1 MNEIIDPRSVDRP
14 NSYIGKSIPRP
25 NAAKLVEGRGQY
37 VDDIVLP
44 RMVHVAFVRSPHP
57 HARIVRIDAAE
68 ALKVGGVLRIFTG
81 ADLAPHCEPWVATLA
96 HLKGMK
102 SAPQLPLPLERATWA
117 GEAVAAV
124 VAESRAAA
132 EDGAGRVAVDYHPL
146 PAAVDMET
154 ALDPATPVIHPELGD
169 NLCFERLNENGKVE
183 DAFAAAHKVVEATF
197 HTARHTGVT
206 LEPRSILAD
215 YNRASG
221 RLTVHHA
228 TQAPHMMQ
236 TVLARHLGLAEG
248 DVRVICTDVGGSY
261 GIKVHVYPDEVAVAV
276 IARIMGRPV
285 KFIADR
291 LESFASDIHARDH
304 RIKARMAVDR
314 DGRITAFDVDDLT
327 GIGPYSV
334 YPRTSAVEG
343 NQVVN
348 LVGGPYDFPNF
359 RAKTAV
365 VFQNKTP
372 TCQYRA
378 VGHPIATAVTE
389 GLVDL
394 AAETVELD
402 PAEFRRRNLMADGSY
417 PRTSAAGMR
426 FEGLSHIASLDKL
439 LEMMDYAGLRA
450 EQARL
455 RQNGVHRGIGLASFI
470 ELTNPSPFMY
480 GIGGARISAQDG
492 CTVRIDPDG
501 SVMAATGVTEQGQG
515 TEAIIRQIVAEA
527 VGVPIA
533 QVRVITGDTLTTPYG
548 GGTWA
553 CRGAGIGGEAA
564 LQSGLAVKRAA
575 LEVAGAM
582 LQAAPEALDLVD
594 GQIVERTSGQARMAL
609 AELARIVYFR
619 GDTLPPDLPRELM
632 QTRHF
637 ITKQYPFAFTNGV
650 QASWLEVDV
659 ETGIVTL
666 LEHWCVEDCGRVI
679 NPMLVDEQVRGGIVQ
694 GLGGALYE
702 HCTYSPEGQLMVG
715 SMADYLVPMA
725 AEMPDIEVGHVETP
739 TKESLLG
746 AKGAGEAGTA
756 GAPAAVMNAIN
767 DALRPFGAKVFAQP
781 FTPERILAALGKVPS
796 RWPAASAPVPPP
808 APEPARP
815 AAAGVERL
823 GAEPAARV
831 RPPGLLARVLGRRK
845 R

>member
-1 MNEIIDPRSVDRP
+1 VNEIAGPLSVDRP
-14 NSYIGKSIPRP
+14 NSYIGKSVPRP
-25 NAAKLVEGRGQY
+25 NARKLVEGRGQF

-44 RMVHVAFVRSPHP
+44 RSVHVAFVRSPHA
-57 HARIVRIDAAE
+57 HARIAGIDSAA
-68 ALKVGGVLRIFTG
+68 ALQMPGVLRVFAG
-81 ADLAPHCEPWVATLA
+81 RDLEAHCDPWVAVLA

-102 SAPQLPLPLERATWA
+102 SAPQGPLPLHRATWV

-124 VAESRAAA
+124 VAESRAIA
-132 EDGAGRVAVDYHPL
+132 EDAVSKVAVAYEPL
-146 PAAVDMET
+146 PAVVDMET
-154 ALDPATPVIHPELGD
+154 ALATGTPVIHPDLGD
-169 NLCFERLNENGKVE
+169 NLCFQRVNESGKVDE
-183 DAFAAAHKVVEATF
+183 AFAAAHKVVEATF
-197 HTARHTGVT
+197 HTGRHTGATV
-206 LEPRSILAD
+206 EPRSLLAD

-221 RLTVHHA
+221 KLTVYHS

-236 TVLARHLGLAEG
+236 GVFAQHLRIPEG

-291 LESFASDIHARDH
+291 LESFSTDIHARDH
-304 RIKARMAVDR
+304 RIKARMAVDKQ
-314 DGRITAFDVDDLT
+314 GRITAIDVDDLT

-359 RAKTAV
+359 RAKTTV
-365 VFQNKTP
+365 VLQNKTP

-394 AAETVELD
+394 AAEAVGLD
-402 PAEFRRRNLMADGSY
+402 PVEFRRRNLMQDGTY
-417 PRTSAAGMR
+417 PRTSPAGMK

-439 LEMMDYAGLRA
+439 LAMMDYTGLRV
-450 EQARL
+450 EQERL
-455 RQNGVHRGIGLASFI
+455 RARGIHRGIGFASFI

-501 SVMAATGVTEQGQG
+501 SVVASTGVTEQGQG

-527 VGVPIA
+527 VGVPID

-564 LQSGLAVKRAA
+564 LQSGLAVKEAA
-575 LEVAGAM
+575 LKVAGAM
-582 LQAAPEALDLVD
+582 LQAQPDALDLIN
-594 GQIVERTSGQARMAL
+594 GEIVERKTGQARMPL

-637 ITKQYPFAFTNGV
+637 ITKEYPFAFTNGI
-650 QASWLEVDV
+650 QASYLEVDV
-659 ETGIVTL
+659 DTGMVKL
-666 LEHWCVEDCGRVI
+666 LKHWCVEDCGRIV
-679 NPMLVDEQVRGGIVQ
+679 NPLLVDEQVRGGIVQ
-694 GLGGALYE
+694 GIGGALYE
-702 HCTYSPEGQLMVG
+702 ECPYSPEGQLLIG

-739 TKESLLG
+739 TAESLLG

-756 GAPAAVMNAIN
+756 GAPGAVMNAIN
-767 DALRPFGAKVFAQP
+767 DALKPFGAKMFAQP
-781 FTPERILAALGKVPS
+781 FTPERVLSALGKVP
-796 RWPAASAPVPPP
+796 
-808 APEPARP
+808 
-815 AAAGVERL
+815 AG
-823 GAEPAARV
+823 
-831 RPPGLLARVLGRRK
+831 
-845 R
+845 

>member
-1 MNEIIDPRSVDRP
+1 MNEIIDPGSVDRP
-14 NSYIGKSIPRP
+14 NSYIGKSVPRP
-25 NAAKLVEGRGQY
+25 NAAKLVEGRGHY
-37 VDDIVLP
+37 VDDIQLP
-44 RMVHVAFVRSPHP
+44 RLLHVAFVRSPHA
-57 HARIVRIDAAE
+57 HAAIGSIDASA
-68 ALKVGGVLRIFTG
+68 ALRLPGVRRLFTG
-81 ADLAPHCEPWVATLA
+81 RELAQHCEPWVAVLA

-102 SAPQLPLPLERATWA
+102 SAPQLPLPLERATWV

-124 VAESRAAA
+124 VADSRAVA
-132 EDGAGRVAVDYHPL
+132 EDAAAKVAVAYEPL
-146 PAAVDMET
+146 AAAVDMEA
-154 ALDPATPVIHPELGD
+154 ALDPATIVIHPTLGD
-169 NLCFERLNENGKVE
+169 NLCFQRLNETGKVE
-183 DAFAAAHKVVEATF
+183 EAIAAAHRVVEATF
-197 HTARHTGVT
+197 LSGRHTGAT

-221 RLTVHHA
+221 KLTVYHS

-236 TVLARHLGLAEG
+236 GVFAKHLRLAEG
-248 DVRVICTDVGGSY
+248 DVRVICSDVGGSY
-261 GIKVHVYPDEVAVAV
+261 GIKVHVYPDEVAVAA
-276 IARIMGRPV
+276 IAKIMGRPI

-291 LESFASDIHARDH
+291 LESFVSDIHARDH
-304 RIKARMAVDR
+304 RIKARMAVDAK
-314 DGRITAFDVDDLT
+314 GHITAIDVDDLT

-348 LVGGPYDFPNF
+348 LVGGPYHFANF
-359 RAKTAV
+359 RAKTTV

-394 AAETVELD
+394 AAEALGLD
-402 PAEFRRRNLMADGSY
+402 PVEFRRRNLMKDGSY
-417 PRTSAAGMR
+417 PTTSPAGMK
-426 FEGLSHIASLDKL
+426 FEGLSHEQSLDTL
-439 LEMMDYAGLRA
+439 IGMMDYPALRA
-450 EQARL
+450 EQSRL
-455 RQNGVHRGIGLASFI
+455 RAQGIHRGLGFASFI

-480 GIGGARISAQDG
+480 GVGGARISAQDG
-492 CTVRIDPDG
+492 CSVRIDPDG

-527 VGVPIA
+527 VGVPIET
-533 QVRVITGDTLTTPYG
+533 VRVLTGDTLTTPYG

-564 LQSGLAVKRAA
+564 LRAGLAVKQAA
-575 LEVAGAM
+575 LTVA
-582 LQAAPEALDLVD
+582 PDALDLSD
-594 GQIVERTSGQARMAL
+594 GQIVDRDSRQPRMPL

-619 GDTLPPDLPRELM
+619 GDTLPPDLPRELL

-637 ITKQYPFAFTNGV
+637 ITKQYPLAFTNGV
-650 QASWLEVDV
+650 QASWLEVDT
-659 ETGIVTL
+659 ETGMIRL
-666 LEHWCVEDCGRVI
+666 IKHWCVEDCGRII
-679 NPMLVDEQVRGGIVQ
+679 NPLLVDEQVRGGIVQ

-702 HCTYSPEGQLMVG
+702 HCIYSPTGQLLNA

-767 DALRPFGAKVFAQP
+767 DALKPFAVKVFAQP
-781 FTPERILAALGKVPS
+781 FTPERILAALGK
-796 RWPAASAPVPPP
+796 AQ
-808 APEPARP
+808 
-815 AAAGVERL
+815 
-823 GAEPAARV
+823 V
-831 RPPGLLARVLGRRK
+831 R
-845 R
+845 

>member
-1 MNEIIDPRSVDRP
+1 MNEIIDPGSVDRP
-14 NSYIGKSIPRP
+14 NSYIGKSVPRP

-37 VDDIVLP
+37 VDDLLLP
-44 RMVHVAFVRSPHP
+44 RLLHVAFVRSPHA
-57 HARIVRIDAAE
+57 HAKIGNLDASAALRLPGVRR
-68 ALKVGGVLRIFTG
+68 LFTG
-81 ADLAPHCEPWVATLA
+81 SELAQHCEPWVAVLA

-102 SAPQLPLPLERATWA
+102 SAPQLPLPLERATWV

-124 VAESRAAA
+124 VADSRAVA
-132 EDGAGRVAVDYHPL
+132 EDAAAKVAVAYEPL

-154 ALDPATPVIHPELGD
+154 ALDPASVVIHPLLGD
-169 NLCFERLNENGKVE
+169 NLCFERLNETGKVE
-183 DAFAAAHKVVEATF
+183 EAFAAAHRVVEATF
-197 HTARHTGVT
+197 HSGRHTGAT

-221 RLTVHHA
+221 KLTVYHS

-236 TVLARHLGLAEG
+236 GVFAKHLRLAEG

-276 IARIMGRPV
+276 IAKLMGRPI

-291 LESFASDIHARDH
+291 LESFVSDIHARDH
-304 RIKARMAVDR
+304 RIKARMAVDAQ
-314 DGRITAFDVDDLT
+314 GHITAIDIDDLT

-348 LVGGPYDFPNF
+348 LVGGPYAFANF
-359 RAKTAV
+359 RAKTTV

-394 AAETVELD
+394 AADALDLD
-402 PAEFRRRNLMADGSY
+402 PVEFRRRNLMKDDSY
-417 PRTSAAGMR
+417 PRTSPAGMK
-426 FEGLSHIASLDKL
+426 FEGLSHEQSLDTL
-439 LEMMDYAGLRA
+439 VGMMDYPALRA
-450 EQARL
+450 EQSRL
-455 RQNGVHRGIGLASFI
+455 RALGVHRGIGFASFI

-480 GIGGARISAQDG
+480 GVGGARISAQDG
-492 CTVRIDPDG
+492 CTVRVDPDG
-501 SVMAATGVTEQGQG
+501 SVVAATGVTEQGQG

-527 VGVPIA
+527 VGVPIDW
-533 QVRVITGDTLTTPYG
+533 VRVLTGDTLTTPYG

-564 LQSGLAVKRAA
+564 LQAGLAVKQAA
-575 LEVAGAM
+575 LRVAAAM
-582 LQAAPEALDLVD
+582 LQGKPDALDMSD
-594 GQIVERTSGQARMAL
+594 GQIVDAVSRQPRLPL

-650 QASWLEVDV
+650 QASWLEIDV
-659 ETGIVTL
+659 ETGMIRL
-666 LEHWCVEDCGRVI
+666 IKHWCVEDCGRII
-679 NPMLVDEQVRGGIVQ
+679 NPLLVDEQVRGGIVQ

-702 HCTYSPEGQLMVG
+702 HCLYSPTGQLLNA

-767 DALRPFGAKVFAQP
+767 DALKPFGAKVFAQP
-781 FTPERILAALGKVPS
+781 FTPERILAALGK
-796 RWPAASAPVPPP
+796 AKAC
-808 APEPARP
+808 
-815 AAAGVERL
+815 
-823 GAEPAARV
+823 
-831 RPPGLLARVLGRRK
+831 
-845 R
+845 